1 MVKGASLPLMW
12 RPASAICSTCWEN
25 VDLNGFEWALIG
37 ECQTS
42 SSWTFF
48 WVTSIWLQ
56 ILFRLVWDSLRLPF
70 RVHAIL
76 VKVLNCSLIW
86 DRRCLSEIILL
97 ETSLPIERR
106 SSWQV
111 RMASLWFFTK
121 KIAASWVNTNPF
133 SIAANSFSSF
143 SRTNGRPQVRGS
155 N

>member
-1 MVKGASLPLMW
+1 MW

-56 ILFRLVWDSLRLPF
+56 ILFRLVWDLLRLPF

-97 ETSLPIERR
+97 ETSLPIEWR

-111 RMASLWFFTK
+111 RMALAVILSKKNHSLLGQHE
-121 KIAASWVNTNPF
+121 PF
-133 SIAANSFSSF
+133 LDSCEQFLFLFKNKWAPPSAQFQLSEY
-143 SRTNGRPQVRGS
+143 PLVH
-155 N
+155 